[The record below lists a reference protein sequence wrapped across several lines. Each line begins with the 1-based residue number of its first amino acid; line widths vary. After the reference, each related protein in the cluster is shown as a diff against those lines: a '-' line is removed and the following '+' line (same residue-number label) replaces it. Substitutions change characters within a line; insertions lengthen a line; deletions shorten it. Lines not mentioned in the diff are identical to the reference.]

1 MFILWMGLM
10 AVLLSMLVILM
21 FNIGYA
27 QDFDQRYACLY
38 NEYPFNEMCSDQKFL
53 DFLDKYYNWTE
64 YFR

>member
-1 MFILWMGLM
+1 
-10 AVLLSMLVILM
+10 M